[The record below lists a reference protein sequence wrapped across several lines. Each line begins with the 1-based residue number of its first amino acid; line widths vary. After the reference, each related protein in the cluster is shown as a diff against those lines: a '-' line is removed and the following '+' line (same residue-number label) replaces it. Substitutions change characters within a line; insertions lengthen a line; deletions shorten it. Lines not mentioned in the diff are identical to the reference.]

1 MEALQLAVQKAQENT
16 GIFDLLLSGCKPC
29 ASGKTIVFPILLQVR
44 RRSCSGSNQGK
55 QSTSVLLANIQ
66 PQGASIPEI
75 NL

>member
-1 MEALQLAVQKAQENT
+1 MEALQLAVRKAQENT
-16 GIFDLLLSGCKPC
+16 GIFNLLLSGCKTC
-29 ASGKTIVFPILLQVR
+29 ASWKTLVYPILLQVR

-66 PQGASIPEI
+66 PQDASVPDI